1 MAGLKSTILLVVVN
15 AAAVTLDTSDHSSV
29 STTVAVVSGML
40 WLVYICMVF
49 VDQMISM
56 VTSSIMGGDEDEEK
70 EAYDQRAVQVE
81 MAARAMA
88 AQKKSA
94 EAAKLNEQLTAVII
108 KRSSSGGMGGG

>member
-1 MAGLKSTILLVVVN
+1 MAGFKSTVLLIVVN

-29 STTVAVVSGML
+29 STAVAVVSGML

-56 VTSSIMGGDEDEEK
+56 VTTSIMGRDEDEEK
-70 EAYDQRAVQVE
+70 EAYDRRAVQVE

-88 AQKKSA
+88 AQKKA
-94 EAAKLNEQLTAVII
+94 VEAKKLNEQLTAVII
-108 KRSSSGGMGGG
+108 KRGGGG